1 MLQDFL
7 PFVVIGIATGAVY
20 GLAGVGLV
28 LAYKTSGIFNLAY
41 GAIAALTVFVFYW
54 LHDEHGW
61 PWGLAAAVCVL
72 VLGPV
77 EGLLMELLGRALERV
92 GATLKVVATV
102 GLLLLVLGVGELWY
116 GNNEV
121 NFPPFLP
128 TSTIPILGVNIGW
141 DQITVTIISLIAT
154 AVLYW
159 FFRSVRMGYAMRGV
173 VDNPDL
179 LSMTGENPIRVRR
192 WSWIISM
199 TFCSM
204 AGLLLAPGLSLNAV
218 IISTLVVYAF
228 GAAAIGGF
236 SSLPL
241 TFLGGLLVGIAGS
254 LSTKYSGSITWLSG
268 LPPAIPFIVLFVAL
282 CVTPKA
288 KLAERRVVTTLPVKK
303 PWYAPWRVRGAT
315 FAIGLVVLC
324 LIPSLVGDNLAI
336 WASFLA
342 DAILLLA
349 LGLLVRV
356 SGQISLCHLA
366 FAAVGA
372 ASFAHFTDSYHL
384 PWLLA
389 LLLAMLVAL
398 PVGAIVAIPAIRLS
412 GLFLALATLGF
423 GILLQYLFYSTNLM
437 FGLTTSGIPAPRPDV
452 SIFGLSLASDKGFY
466 YVLLVAAVLST
477 AAIMVIQRSRLG
489 RLLGALADSPL
500 ALETQGATTNVIKVL
515 VFCLSAAFA
524 SLAGALIA
532 VEFHYA
538 VGANYDPFLSL
549 VYVALV
555 VIAIGGEP
563 WYALIAAL
571 GVSIIPGY
579 LTSNNVT
586 TYLQIFF
593 GVMAALYAVFQNRT
607 ASVPLR
613 VRQLLDR
620 LCGRQPEEAV
630 TTEQVR
636 RAVADAAAAEEDSA
650 HRDGRLAAATAVAA
664 PEAAAVEGRG
674 AASGLEVRG
683 LSVRFGGVHAVQDV
697 TLMAPMGSITGLV
710 GPNGAGK
717 TTTFNACSGLVR
729 PSEGDIVLH
738 GRNVTS
744 LGPAGRSRFGLGR
757 SFQRVELFTSL
768 TVRENVALG
777 REASLAGANP
787 ARQLVSSTAQRTMVR
802 RAVDDAMEL
811 TGIGPLADLQAG
823 LLPTGQRRMVELAR
837 VLAGPFDLLLLDE
850 PSSGLDASETR
861 RFGEIL
867 RGAVAERGIGI
878 LLVEHDMALVR
889 QVCQHIYVL
898 DFGRLVFEG
907 SGAEMLASPI
917 VRSAYLGSE
926 GVEAGLAVS
935 GASPPGAIPSVGSSD
950 A

>member
-1 MLQDFL
+1 
-7 PFVVIGIATGAVY
+7 
-20 GLAGVGLV
+20 
-28 LAYKTSGIFNLAY
+28 
-41 GAIAALTVFVFYW
+41 
-54 LHDEHGW
+54 
-61 PWGLAAAVCVL
+61 
-72 VLGPV
+72 
-77 EGLLMELLGRALERV
+77 V

-102 GLLLLVLGVGELWY
+102 GLLLIVLGVGELWY

-128 TSTIPILGVNIGW
+128 TSTVPILGVNIGW
-141 DQITVTIISLIAT
+141 DQITVTIISLVAT

-192 WSWIISM
+192 WAWIISM
-199 TFCSM
+199 TFCSL

-236 SSLPL
+236 SSMPL

-254 LSTKYSGSITWLSG
+254 LTTKYSGSITWLAG

-288 KLAERRVVTTLPVKK
+288 KLAERRVVTTLPVMQS
-303 PWYAPWRVRGAT
+303 WYAPWRVRGVT

-324 LIPSLVGDNLAI
+324 LIPNLVGDHLAI
-336 WASFLA
+336 WASFLT
-342 DAILLLA
+342 DAILLLS

-372 ASFAHFTDSYHL
+372 ASFAHFTDSFHL

-389 LLLAMLVAL
+389 LLCAMLVAV
-398 PVGAIVAIPAIRLS
+398 PVGALVAIPAIRLS

-452 SIFGLSLASDKGFY
+452 SVFGLSLGSDKGFY
-466 YVLLVAAVLST
+466 YVLLAAAVLST
-477 AAIMVIQRSRLG
+477 AVIMVIQRSRMG

-515 VFCLSAAFA
+515 VFCIAAACA

-532 VEFHYA
+532 IEFHYA

-563 WYALIAAL
+563 WYALLAAL

-579 LTSNNVT
+579 FTSANVT

-593 GVMAALYAVFQNRT
+593 GVTAAAYAVFQSRT
-607 ASVPLR
+607 ATVPLR
-613 VRQLLDR
+613 LRRLLDR
-620 LCGRQPEEAV
+620 LGGRRPEETV
-630 TTEQVR
+630 TAEQLR
-636 RAVADAAAAEEDSA
+636 RAVADAAAAEA
-650 HRDGRLAAATAVAA
+650 AAARVDGGAARPAATAADEPTAA
-664 PEAAAVEGRG
+664 TTAATT
-674 AASGLEVRG
+674 GLQVRG
-683 LSVRFGGVHAVQDV
+683 LSVRFGGVSAVQDV
-697 TLMAPMGSITGLV
+697 SLTAPMGSITGLV

-717 TTTFNACSGLVR
+717 TTTFNACSGLVKANDG
-729 PSEGDIVLH
+729 EVVLH
-738 GRNVTS
+738 GRDVTS
-744 LGPAGRSRFGLGR
+744 VGPSGRSRLGLGR
-757 SFQRVELFTSL
+757 SFQRVELFSSL

-777 REASLAGANP
+777 REASMAGANP
-787 ARQLVSSTAQRTMVR
+787 ARQLVSTAAQRAVVR
-802 RAVDDAMEL
+802 RAVEDAMEL
-811 TGIGPLADLQAG
+811 TGIGPLAELQAG

-850 PSSGLDASETR
+850 PSSGLDAGETR

-867 RGAVAERGIGI
+867 TGAVAERSVGV

-889 QVCQHIYVL
+889 QVCRHIYVL
-898 DFGRLVFEG
+898 DFGRMVFEG
-907 SGAEMLASPI
+907 SASEMLASPI
-917 VRSAYLGSE
+917 VRNAYLGSE
-926 GVEAGLAVS
+926 GGPAEAAAVS
-935 GASPPGAIPSVGSSD
+935 GPGLRAATPPAGVSD

>member
-1 MLQDFL
+1 
-7 PFVVIGIATGAVY
+7 
-20 GLAGVGLV
+20 
-28 LAYKTSGIFNLAY
+28 
-41 GAIAALTVFVFYW
+41 
-54 LHDEHGW
+54 
-61 PWGLAAAVCVL
+61 
-72 VLGPV
+72 
-77 EGLLMELLGRALERV
+77 
-92 GATLKVVATV
+92 
-102 GLLLLVLGVGELWY
+102 
-116 GNNEV
+116 
-121 NFPPFLP
+121 
-128 TSTIPILGVNIGW
+128 
-141 DQITVTIISLIAT
+141 
-154 AVLYW
+154 
-159 FFRSVRMGYAMRGV
+159 
-173 VDNPDL
+173 
-179 LSMTGENPIRVRR
+179 MTGENPVRVRR
-192 WSWIISM
+192 WAWIISM

-254 LSTKYSGSITWLSG
+254 LATKYSGSITWLSG
-268 LPPAIPFIVLFVAL
+268 LPPAVPFLVLFLAL

-303 PWYAPWRVRGAT
+303 SWYAPWRVRGAT
-315 FAIGLVVLC
+315 FAVGLVILC
-324 LIPSLVGDNLAI
+324 LIPNLVGDDLAI

-342 DAILLLA
+342 DAILLLS

-372 ASFAHFTDSYHL
+372 AAFAHFTDSYHL

-398 PVGAIVAIPAIRLS
+398 PVGAIVSIPAIRLS

-466 YVLLVAAVLST
+466 YVLVVAAVIST
-477 AAIMVIQRSRLG
+477 TVIMVIQRSRLG

-532 VEFHYA
+532 IEFHYA
-538 VGANYDPFLSL
+538 VGANYDPFQSL

-579 LTSNNVT
+579 FTSNNVT

-593 GVMAALYAVFQNRT
+593 GVLAAVYVIFESRT

-613 VRQLLDR
+613 VRQFLDR
-620 LCGRQPEEAV
+620 LGGRQPEETAA
-630 TTEQVR
+630 TERVR
-636 RAVADAAAAEEDSA
+636 RALVDAATSEENVA
-650 HRDGRLAAATAVAA
+650 HQDNGLGVATASQARVVETLAATI
-664 PEAAAVEGRG
+664 
-674 AASGLEVRG
+674 GLEVRG
-683 LSVRFGGVHAVQDV
+683 LSVRFGGVSAVREV
-697 TLMAPMGSITGLV
+697 SLTAPMASITGLV

-729 PSEGDIVLH
+729 PSDGEIILH
-738 GRNVTS
+738 GRDVTS
-744 LGPAGRSRFGLGR
+744 LGPSGRSRFGLGR
-757 SFQRVELFTSL
+757 SFQRVELFSSL

-787 ARQLVSSTAQRTMVR
+787 ARQLVSSTAQRATVR
-802 RAVDDAMEL
+802 RAVEDAIEL

-837 VLAGPFDLLLLDE
+837 VLAGPFDLFLLDE
-850 PSSGLDASETR
+850 PSSGLDAIETR

-867 RGAVAERGIGI
+867 MGAVAERGVGI
-878 LLVEHDMALVR
+878 LLVEHDMAMVR
-889 QVCQHIYVL
+889 QICQNIYVL
-898 DFGRLVFEG
+898 DFGQMIFEG
-907 SGAEMLASPI
+907 TAAEMLASPI
-917 VRSAYLGSE
+917 VRNAYLGSGDGMTE
-926 GVEAGLAVS
+926 DAVAGAPAR
-935 GASPPGAIPSVGSSD
+935 GALPPVRTNGA
-950 A
+950 

>member
-1 MLQDFL
+1 MQDFL
-7 PFVVIGIATGAVY
+7 PFIVIGIATGAVY

-72 VLGPV
+72 VIGPA

-102 GLLLLVLGVGELWY
+102 GLLLIVLGVGELWY

-141 DQITVTIISLIAT
+141 DQITVAIISIIAT

-159 FFRSVRMGYAMRGV
+159 FFRFVRMGYAMRGV

-192 WSWIISM
+192 WAWIISM

-254 LSTKYSGSITWLSG
+254 LATKYSGSITWLSG

-303 PWYAPWRVRGAT
+303 SWYAPWRVRGMT

-324 LIPSLVGDNLAI
+324 LIPNLVGDNLAI

-342 DAILLLA
+342 DAILLLS

-372 ASFAHFTDSYHL
+372 ASFAHFTDSFHL

-477 AAIMVIQRSRLG
+477 AVIMVIQRSRLG

-515 VFCLSAAFA
+515 VFCLSAGFA

-563 WYALIAAL
+563 WYALLAAL

-579 LTSNNVT
+579 FTSSNVT

-593 GVMAALYAVFQNRT
+593 GVMAAVYAVFQSRT

-613 VRQLLDR
+613 VRQFLDR
-620 LCGRQPEEAV
+620 LGGRRPEEAV
-630 TTEQVR
+630 TAEQVR
-636 RAVADAAAAEEDSA
+636 RAVADAAATEEETA
-650 HRDGRLAAATAVAA
+650 HRDSGLVAGAATGDAVGAPLAATI
-664 PEAAAVEGRG
+664 
-674 AASGLEVRG
+674 GLEVRD
-683 LSVRFGGVHAVQDV
+683 LSVRFGGVSAVQGV
-697 TLMAPMGSITGLV
+697 SLTAPMGSITGLV

-717 TTTFNACSGLVR
+717 TTTFNVCSGLVR
-729 PSEGDIVLH
+729 PSDGAVMLH
-738 GRNVTS
+738 GRDVTS
-744 LGPAGRSRFGLGR
+744 LGPSGRSRLGLGR
-757 SFQRVELFTSL
+757 SFQRVELFSSL

-787 ARQLVSSTAQRTMVR
+787 ARQLVSSSGQRATVR
-802 RAVDDAMEL
+802 RAVEDAIEL

-850 PSSGLDASETR
+850 PSSGLDANETR

-867 RGAVAERGIGI
+867 TGAIAEWGVGI

-889 QVCQHIYVL
+889 QVCQKIYVL
-898 DFGRLVFEG
+898 DFGEMIFEG
-907 SGAEMLASPI
+907 SAADMLASPI

-926 GVEAGLAVS
+926 SGMAAATAGVPL
-935 GASPPGAIPSVGSSD
+935 PGAAPPAGADD

>member
-1 MLQDFL
+1 MSDFL
-7 PFVVIGIATGAVY
+7 PFIVIGIATGAVY

-72 VLGPV
+72 VIGPA

-102 GLLLLVLGVGELWY
+102 GLLLIVLGVGELWY

-128 TSTIPILGVNIGW
+128 TSTVPILGVNIGW
-141 DQITVTIISLIAT
+141 DQITVTIISLLAT

-179 LSMTGENPIRVRR
+179 VSMTGENPIRVRR
-192 WSWIISM
+192 WAWIISM
-199 TFCSM
+199 TFCSL

-236 SSLPL
+236 SSMPL

-254 LSTKYSGSITWLSG
+254 LTTKYSGSITWLAG

-288 KLAERRVVTTLPVKK
+288 KLAERRVVTTLPVMKS
-303 PWYAPWRVRGAT
+303 WYAPWRVRGVT
-315 FAIGLVVLC
+315 FAIGFVVLC
-324 LIPSLVGDNLAI
+324 LIPTLVGDHLAI
-336 WASFLA
+336 WASFLT
-342 DAILLLA
+342 DAILLLS

-372 ASFAHFTDSYHL
+372 ASFAHFTDSFHL

-389 LLLAMLVAL
+389 LLCAMLVAL

-437 FGLTTSGIPAPRPDV
+437 FGLTTSGIPAPRPGV
-452 SIFGLSLASDKGFY
+452 SVFGLSLGSDKGFY
-466 YVLLVAAVLST
+466 YVLLAAAVLST
-477 AAIMVIQRSRLG
+477 AVIMVIQRSRMG

-515 VFCLSAAFA
+515 VFCISAAFA

-563 WYALIAAL
+563 WYALLAAL

-579 LTSNNVT
+579 FTSNNVT

-593 GVMAALYAVFQNRT
+593 GITAAAYAVFQSRT
-607 ASVPLR
+607 ATVPLHL
-613 VRQLLDR
+613 RQLLDR
-620 LCGRQPEEAV
+620 VGGRRPEETASA
-630 TTEQVR
+630 EQVR
-636 RAVADAAAAEEDSA
+636 RAVVDAAAAEETAARVDSA
-650 HRDGRLAAATAVAA
+650 AAR
-664 PEAAAVEGRG
+664 P
-674 AASGLEVRG
+674 AASAGDEPAAETTGLQVRR
-683 LSVRFGGVHAVQDV
+683 LSVRFGGVSAVQDV
-697 TLMAPMGSITGLV
+697 SLTAPMGSITGLV

-717 TTTFNACSGLVR
+717 TTTFNACSGLVK
-729 PSEGDIVLH
+729 PDDGEVVLH
-738 GRNVTS
+738 GRDVTS
-744 LGPAGRSRFGLGR
+744 VGPSGRSRLGLGR
-757 SFQRVELFTSL
+757 SFQRVELFSSL

-787 ARQLVSSTAQRTMVR
+787 ARQLVSTAPQRATVR
-802 RAVDDAMEL
+802 RAVEDAMEL
-811 TGIGPLADLQAG
+811 TGIGPLAELQAG

-850 PSSGLDASETR
+850 PSSGLDAGETR

-867 RGAVAERGIGI
+867 TGAVAERSVGI

-889 QVCQHIYVL
+889 QVCRHIYVL

-907 SGAEMLASPI
+907 TASEMLASPI
-917 VRSAYLGSE
+917 VRNAYLGSE
-926 GVEAGLAVS
+926 VGPVASAAVRGPAPRAATPPAGAS
-935 GASPPGAIPSVGSSD
+935 GA
-950 A
+950 

>member
-72 VLGPV
+72 VIGPA

-102 GLLLLVLGVGELWY
+102 GLLLIVLGVGELWY

-303 PWYAPWRVRGAT
+303 SWYAPWRVRGAT

-342 DAILLLA
+342 DAILLLS

-452 SIFGLSLASDKGFY
+452 SIFGL
-466 YVLLVAAVLST
+466 
-477 AAIMVIQRSRLG
+477 
-489 RLLGALADSPL
+489 
-500 ALETQGATTNVIKVL
+500 
-515 VFCLSAAFA
+515 
-524 SLAGALIA
+524 
-532 VEFHYA
+532 
-538 VGANYDPFLSL
+538 
-549 VYVALV
+549 
-555 VIAIGGEP
+555 
-563 WYALIAAL
+563 
-571 GVSIIPGY
+571 
-579 LTSNNVT
+579 
-586 TYLQIFF
+586 
-593 GVMAALYAVFQNRT
+593 
-607 ASVPLR
+607 
-613 VRQLLDR
+613 
-620 LCGRQPEEAV
+620 
-630 TTEQVR
+630 
-636 RAVADAAAAEEDSA
+636 
-650 HRDGRLAAATAVAA
+650 
-664 PEAAAVEGRG
+664 
-674 AASGLEVRG
+674 
-683 LSVRFGGVHAVQDV
+683 
-697 TLMAPMGSITGLV
+697 
-710 GPNGAGK
+710 
-717 TTTFNACSGLVR
+717 
-729 PSEGDIVLH
+729 
-738 GRNVTS
+738 
-744 LGPAGRSRFGLGR
+744 
-757 SFQRVELFTSL
+757 
-768 TVRENVALG
+768 
-777 REASLAGANP
+777 
-787 ARQLVSSTAQRTMVR
+787 
-802 RAVDDAMEL
+802 
-811 TGIGPLADLQAG
+811 
-823 LLPTGQRRMVELAR
+823 
-837 VLAGPFDLLLLDE
+837 
-850 PSSGLDASETR
+850 
-861 RFGEIL
+861 
-867 RGAVAERGIGI
+867 
-878 LLVEHDMALVR
+878 
-889 QVCQHIYVL
+889 
-898 DFGRLVFEG
+898 
-907 SGAEMLASPI
+907 
-917 VRSAYLGSE
+917 
-926 GVEAGLAVS
+926 
-935 GASPPGAIPSVGSSD
+935 
-950 A
+950 

>member
-1 MLQDFL
+1 MQDFL
-7 PFVVIGIATGAVY
+7 PFIVIGLATGAVY

-61 PWGLAAAVCVL
+61 PWGVAAAVCVL
-72 VLGPV
+72 VLGPA

-102 GLLLLVLGVGELWY
+102 GLLLIVLGIGELWY

-128 TSTIPILGVNIGW
+128 TSTVPILGVNVGW
-141 DQITVTIISLIAT
+141 DQITVTIIAVIAT
-154 AVLYW
+154 AVLYY
-159 FFRSVRMGYAMRGV
+159 FFRFVRMGFAMRGV

-192 WSWIISM
+192 WAWVISM

-204 AGLLLAPGLSLNAV
+204 AGLLLAPGLSLNAE

-228 GAAAIGGF
+228 GAAAIGYF

-241 TFLGGLLVGIAGS
+241 TFLGGLLIGIAGS
-254 LSTKYSGSITWLSG
+254 LATKYAVSVSWLSG
-268 LPPAIPFIVLFVAL
+268 LPPAIPFIVLFLAL
-282 CVTPKA
+282 VVTPKA
-288 KLAERRVVTTLPVKK
+288 RLAEPRVVTTLPVRKA
-303 PWYAPWRVRGAT
+303 WYAPWRVRLAV
-315 FAIGLVVLC
+315 FAAVIVLLC
-324 LIPSLVGDNLAI
+324 LVPNLVGYHLAI

-342 DAILLLA
+342 DAILLLS
-349 LGLLVRV
+349 LGLLVRI

-372 ASFAHFTDSYHL
+372 AAFGHFADSYHI
-384 PWLLA
+384 PWLFA
-389 LLLAMLVAL
+389 LLLAMLVAV
-398 PVGAIVAIPAIRLS
+398 PVGAIVSIPAIRLS

-423 GILLQYLFYSTNLM
+423 GILLQYLFYPTDLM
-437 FGLTTSGIPAPRPDV
+437 FGLTTAGIPAPRPQV
-452 SIFGLSLASDKGFY
+452 SVFGLSLASDKGFY
-466 YVLLVAAVLST
+466 YVLLAAAVLST
-477 AAIMVIQRSRLG
+477 LVIIAIQRSRMG
-489 RLLGALADSPL
+489 RLLGALADSPV

-515 VFCLSAAFA
+515 IFCISAAFA
-524 SLAGALIA
+524 SLAGALLA
-532 VEFHYA
+532 MEVHYA
-538 VGANYDPFLSL
+538 VGSNYDPFESL

-579 LTSNNVT
+579 FTANNVT
-586 TYLQIFF
+586 IYLQIFF
-593 GVMAALYAVFQNRT
+593 GVAAATYAVFANRT
-607 ASVPLR
+607 ATVPLK

-620 LCGRQPEEAV
+620 LGGRRPEHAV
-630 TTEQVR
+630 TQEQLR
-636 RAVADAAAAEEDSA
+636 RALVQAAASEEDAA
-650 HRDGRLAAATAVAA
+650 RLDKRVTAGATT
-664 PEAAAVEGRG
+664 VEQS
-674 AASGLEVRG
+674 ASGLEVRG
-683 LSVRFGGVHAVQDV
+683 LSVRYGGVTATQDV
-697 TLMAPMGSITGLV
+697 SLTAPMACITGLV

-717 TTTFNACSGLVR
+717 TTTFNACSGLVK
-729 PSEGDIVLH
+729 PTEGRVTLH
-738 GRNVTS
+738 GRDVTS
-744 LGPAGRSRFGLGR
+744 LGPAGRSRLGLGR
-757 SFQRVELFTSL
+757 SFQRVELFSSL

-777 REASLAGANP
+777 RESSIAGANP
-787 ARQLVSSTAQRTMVR
+787 VRQLMSTAAQRAIVS
-802 RAVDDAMEL
+802 RAVEEAIEL
-811 TGIGPLADLQAG
+811 TGIGPLTSLQAG
-823 LLPTGQRRMVELAR
+823 LLPVGQRRMVELAR
-837 VLAGPFDLLLLDE
+837 VLAGPFDMLLLDE
-850 PSSGLDASETR
+850 PSSGLDGAETR

-867 RGAVAERGIGI
+867 SGVVADRGLGI

-889 QVCQHIYVL
+889 QVCRSIYVL
-898 DFGRLVFEG
+898 DFGQLIFEG
-907 SGAEMLASPI
+907 TPAEMLASPV

-926 GVEAGLAVS
+926 GDTVP
-935 GASPPGAIPSVGSSD
+935 GASPAPSTGASG

>member
-1 MLQDFL
+1 MQEFL
-7 PFVVIGIATGAVY
+7 PFIVIGIATGAVY

-61 PWGLAAAVCVL
+61 PWGLAAIVCVF
-72 VLGPV
+72 VIGPA

-102 GLLLLVLGVGELWY
+102 GLLLIILGVGELWY

-128 TSTIPILGVNIGW
+128 TSTVPILGVNVGW

-192 WSWIISM
+192 WAWIISM

-204 AGLLLAPGLSLNAV
+204 AGLLLAPGLSLNAL

-254 LSTKYSGSITWLSG
+254 LATKYSSSITWLSG
-268 LPPAIPFIVLFVAL
+268 LPPAVPFIVLFLSL

-303 PWYAPWRVRGAT
+303 SWYAPWRVRGAT

-324 LIPSLVGDNLAI
+324 LIPNLVGDDLAI

-342 DAILLLA
+342 DAILLLS

-372 ASFAHFTDSYHL
+372 AAFAHFTDSYHL

-389 LLLAMLVAL
+389 LLFAMLVAL
-398 PVGAIVAIPAIRLS
+398 PVGAIVSIPAIRLS

-452 SIFGLSLASDKGFY
+452 NIFGLSLASDKGFY
-466 YVLLVAAVLST
+466 YVLLVAAVIST
-477 AAIMVIQRSRLG
+477 AVIMVIQRSRLG

-538 VGANYDPFLSL
+538 VGANYDPFQSL

-579 LTSNNVT
+579 FTSNNVT

-593 GVMAALYAVFQNRT
+593 GVMAAVYVIFESRAAT
-607 ASVPLR
+607 VPLR

-620 LCGRQPEEAV
+620 LGGRQPEETAA
-630 TTEQVR
+630 TERVR
-636 RAVADAAAAEEDSA
+636 RALVDAATSEENAAHHDS
-650 HRDGRLAAATAVAA
+650 GLASVTASEARVVESRAATI
-664 PEAAAVEGRG
+664 
-674 AASGLEVRG
+674 GLEVRG
-683 LSVRFGGVHAVQDV
+683 LSVRFGGVSAVREV
-697 TLMAPMGSITGLV
+697 SLEAPMASITGLV

-729 PSEGDIVLH
+729 PSDGEILLH
-738 GRNVTS
+738 GRDVTS
-744 LGPAGRSRFGLGR
+744 LGPSGRSRFGLGR
-757 SFQRVELFTSL
+757 SFQRVELFSSL

-787 ARQLVSSTAQRTMVR
+787 ARQLVSSIAQRATVR
-802 RAVDDAMEL
+802 RAVEEAIEL

-850 PSSGLDASETR
+850 PSSGLDAMETR

-867 RGAVAERGIGI
+867 TGAVAERGVGI

-889 QVCQHIYVL
+889 QVCQYIYVL
-898 DFGRLVFEG
+898 DFGQMIFEG
-907 SGAEMLASPI
+907 TAAEMLASPI
-917 VRSAYLGSE
+917 VRNAYLGSGGSMTE
-926 GVEAGLAVS
+926 EAIAGAPVRGAVPPV
-935 GASPPGAIPSVGSSD
+935 GANGA
-950 A
+950 

>member
-1 MLQDFL
+1 MQDFL
-7 PFVVIGIATGAVY
+7 PFIVIGLATGAVY

-72 VLGPV
+72 VIGPA

-102 GLLLLVLGVGELWY
+102 GLLLIVLGVGELWY

-128 TSTIPILGVNIGW
+128 TSTVPILGVNVGW
-141 DQITVTIISLIAT
+141 DQITVTIISVIAT

-192 WSWIISM
+192 WAWIISM

-254 LSTKYSGSITWLSG
+254 LATKYSGSITWLSG
-268 LPPAIPFIVLFVAL
+268 LPPAIPFIVLFLAL

-303 PWYAPWRVRGAT
+303 PWYAPWRVRGTT

-324 LIPSLVGDNLAI
+324 LIPNLVGDHLAI

-342 DAILLLA
+342 DAILLLS

-389 LLLAMLVAL
+389 LLMAMLVAV

-477 AAIMVIQRSRLG
+477 AVIMVIQRSRLG

-579 LTSNNVT
+579 FTSNNVT

-593 GVMAALYAVFQNRT
+593 GVMAAAYAVFERRSAT
-607 ASVPLR
+607 VPLR
-613 VRQLLDR
+613 VRQFLDR
-620 LCGRQPEEAV
+620 LGGRQPEEVV
-630 TTEQVR
+630 TAEQVR
-636 RAVADAAAAEEDSA
+636 RAVADVTASEEDAA
-650 HRDGRLAAATAVAA
+650 HRDGAVVAV
-664 PEAAAVEGRG
+664 EAAAVVLPGET
-674 AASGLEVRG
+674 SGLEVRK
-683 LSVRFGGVHAVQDV
+683 LSVRFGGVSAVQNV
-697 TLMAPMGSITGLV
+697 TLTAPMGSITGLV

-729 PSEGDIVLH
+729 PSDGHIVLH

-744 LGPAGRSRFGLGR
+744 VGPAGRSRFGLGR
-757 SFQRVELFTSL
+757 SFQRVELFSSL

-787 ARQLVSSTAQRTMVR
+787 ARQLVSSAGQRATVR
-802 RAVDDAMEL
+802 KAVDDAMEL

-850 PSSGLDASETR
+850 PSSGLDAGETR

-867 RGAVAERGIGI
+867 TGAVADRGVGI

-889 QVCQHIYVL
+889 QVCQNIYVL
-898 DFGRLVFEG
+898 DFGQMVFEG
-907 SGAEMLASPI
+907 TAAEMLASPI

-926 GVEAGLAVS
+926 SGLAEADLA
-935 GASPPGAIPSVGSSD
+935 GASD

>member
-1 MLQDFL
+1 MSDFL
-7 PFVVIGIATGAVY
+7 PFIVIGIATGAVY

-72 VLGPV
+72 VIGPA

-102 GLLLLVLGVGELWY
+102 GLLLIVLGVGELWY

-128 TSTIPILGVNIGW
+128 TSTVPILGVNVGW
-141 DQITVTIISLIAT
+141 DQITVTIISLLAT

-192 WSWIISM
+192 WAWIISM
-199 TFCSM
+199 TFCSL

-236 SSLPL
+236 SSMPL

-254 LSTKYSGSITWLSG
+254 LTTKYSGSITWLAG

-288 KLAERRVVTTLPVKK
+288 KLAERRVVTTLPVMKS
-303 PWYAPWRVRGAT
+303 WYAPWRVRGVT
-315 FAIGLVVLC
+315 FAIGFVVLC
-324 LIPSLVGDNLAI
+324 LIPNLVGDHLAI
-336 WASFLA
+336 WASFLT
-342 DAILLLA
+342 DAILLLS

-372 ASFAHFTDSYHL
+372 ASFAHFTDSFHL

-389 LLLAMLVAL
+389 LLCAMLVAL

-437 FGLTTSGIPAPRPDV
+437 FGLTTSGIPAPRPGV
-452 SIFGLSLASDKGFY
+452 SVFGLSLGSDKGFY
-466 YVLLVAAVLST
+466 YVLLAAAVLST
-477 AAIMVIQRSRLG
+477 AVIMVIQRSRMG

-515 VFCLSAAFA
+515 VFCISAAFA

-563 WYALIAAL
+563 WYALLAAL

-579 LTSNNVT
+579 FTSNNVT

-593 GVMAALYAVFQNRT
+593 GITAAAYAVFQSRT
-607 ASVPLR
+607 ATVPLHL
-613 VRQLLDR
+613 RQLLDR
-620 LCGRQPEEAV
+620 VGGRRPEETASA
-630 TTEQVR
+630 EQVR
-636 RAVADAAAAEEDSA
+636 RAVVDAAAAEETAARVDSA
-650 HRDGRLAAATAVAA
+650 AARPAA
-664 PEAAAVEGRG
+664 SAGDEPAAVTT
-674 AASGLEVRG
+674 GLQVRG
-683 LSVRFGGVHAVQDV
+683 LSVRFGGVSAVQDV
-697 TLMAPMGSITGLV
+697 SLTAPMGSITGLV

-717 TTTFNACSGLVR
+717 TTTFNACSGLVK
-729 PSEGDIVLH
+729 PNDGEVVLH
-738 GRNVTS
+738 GRDVTS
-744 LGPAGRSRFGLGR
+744 VGPSGRSRLGLGR
-757 SFQRVELFTSL
+757 SFQRVELFSSL

-787 ARQLVSSTAQRTMVR
+787 ARQLVSTAPQRATVR
-802 RAVDDAMEL
+802 RAVEDAMEL
-811 TGIGPLADLQAG
+811 TGIGPLAELQAG

-850 PSSGLDASETR
+850 PSSGLDAGETR

-867 RGAVAERGIGI
+867 TGAVAERSVGI

-889 QVCQHIYVL
+889 QVCRHIYVL

-907 SGAEMLASPI
+907 TASEMLASPI
-917 VRSAYLGSE
+917 VRNAYLGSE
-926 GVEAGLAVS
+926 GGPVEAAAVRGPGPRAATPPA
-935 GASPPGAIPSVGSSD
+935 GASD

>member
-1 MLQDFL
+1 MQDFL
-7 PFVVIGIATGAVY
+7 PFIVIGIATGAVY

-72 VLGPV
+72 VIGPA

-102 GLLLLVLGVGELWY
+102 GLLLIVLGVGELWY

-128 TSTIPILGVNIGW
+128 TSTVPILGVNIGW
-141 DQITVTIISLIAT
+141 DQITVAIISIIAT

-192 WSWIISM
+192 WAWIISM

-254 LSTKYSGSITWLSG
+254 LATKYSGSITWLSG
-268 LPPAIPFIVLFVAL
+268 LPPAIPFIVLFLAL

-303 PWYAPWRVRGAT
+303 PWYAPWRVRGMT
-315 FAIGLVVLC
+315 FAIGFVVLC
-324 LIPSLVGDNLAI
+324 LIPNLVGDHLAI

-342 DAILLLA
+342 DAILLLS

-372 ASFAHFTDSYHL
+372 ASFAHFTDSFHL

-477 AAIMVIQRSRLG
+477 AVIMVIQRSRLG

-515 VFCLSAAFA
+515 VFCLSAGFA

-563 WYALIAAL
+563 WYALVAAL

-579 LTSNNVT
+579 FTSSNVT

-593 GVMAALYAVFQNRT
+593 GVMAAVYAVFESRT

-613 VRQLLDR
+613 VRQFLDR
-620 LCGRQPEEAV
+620 LGGRRPEEAV
-630 TTEQVR
+630 TAEQVR
-636 RAVADAAAAEEDSA
+636 RAVADAAATEEETANRDSGQVA
-650 HRDGRLAAATAVAA
+650 GAATGDLVGAPLAATI
-664 PEAAAVEGRG
+664 
-674 AASGLEVRG
+674 GLEVRD
-683 LSVRFGGVHAVQDV
+683 LSVRFGGVSAVRGV
-697 TLMAPMGSITGLV
+697 SLTAPMGSITGLV

-729 PSEGDIVLH
+729 PSDGAVMLH
-738 GRNVTS
+738 GRDVTS
-744 LGPAGRSRFGLGR
+744 LGPSGRSRLGLGR
-757 SFQRVELFTSL
+757 SFQRVELFSSL

-787 ARQLVSSTAQRTMVR
+787 ARQLVSSSGQRATVR
-802 RAVDDAMEL
+802 RAVEDAIEL

-850 PSSGLDASETR
+850 PSSGLDANETR

-867 RGAVAERGIGI
+867 TGAIAEWGVGI
-878 LLVEHDMALVR
+878 LLVEHDMSLVR
-889 QVCQHIYVL
+889 QVCQRIYVL
-898 DFGRLVFEG
+898 DFGEMIFEG
-907 SGAEMLASPI
+907 SAADMLASPI

-926 GVEAGLAVS
+926 SGMAAATAGVPL
-935 GASPPGAIPSVGSSD
+935 PGAAPPAGADD

>member
-20 GLAGVGLV
+20 WLAGVVLV

-61 PWGLAAAVCVL
+61 PWGLAAVVCVL
-72 VLGPV
+72 VIGPA

-303 PWYAPWRVRGAT
+303 SWYAPWRVRGAT

-342 DAILLLA
+342 DAILLLS

-613 VRQLLDR
+613 VRQFLDR
-620 LCGRQPEEAV
+620 LGGRQPEEAV

-664 PEAAAVEGRG
+664 PEAAGVEGRG
-674 AASGLEVRG
+674 AAIGLEVRG

-867 RGAVAERGIGI
+867 RGAVAERGVGI

-935 GASPPGAIPSVGSSD
+935 GASPPGAVPSMGSSD

>member
-1 MLQDFL
+1 VQDFL
-7 PFVVIGIATGAVY
+7 PFIVIGVATGAVY

-28 LAYKTSGIFNLAY
+28 LAYKTSGIFNFAY
-41 GAIAALTVFVFYW
+41 GAVAALTVFVFYW

-72 VLGPV
+72 VLGPA
-77 EGLLMELLGRALERV
+77 EGLLMELLGRALEQV

-102 GLLLLVLGVGELWY
+102 GLLLIVLGVGELWY

-121 NFPPFLP
+121 NFPQFLP
-128 TSTIPILGVNIGW
+128 SSTVPILGVNVGW
-141 DQITVTIISLIAT
+141 DQITVTIISVIAT
-154 AVLYW
+154 AVLYY
-159 FFRSVRMGYAMRGV
+159 FFRYVRMGFAMRGV

-228 GAAAIGGF
+228 GAAAIGYF
-236 SSLPL
+236 SNLPL
-241 TFLGGLLVGIAGS
+241 TFVGGLFVGIAGS
-254 LSTKYSGSITWLSG
+254 LATKYAVSISWLSG

-282 CVTPKA
+282 VVTPKA
-288 KLAERRVVTTLPVKK
+288 RLVERRVVTTLPVRKA
-303 PWYAPWRVRGAT
+303 WYAPWTVRLAT
-315 FAIGLVVLC
+315 FAVALVALC
-324 LIPSLVGDNLAI
+324 LVPNLVADNLAI

-342 DAILLLA
+342 DAILLLS

-372 ASFAHFTDSYHL
+372 AAFAHFTDSYHM
-384 PWLLA
+384 PWLLG
-389 LLLAMLVAL
+389 LVLAMLVAL
-398 PVGAIVAIPAIRLS
+398 PVGAIVSIPAIRLS

-437 FGLTTSGIPAPRPDV
+437 FGLTTAGIPAPRPDV
-452 SIFGLSLASDKGFY
+452 SVFGLSLASDRGFY
-466 YVLLVAAVLST
+466 YVLLLAAVLST
-477 AAIMVIQRSRLG
+477 ILIMAIQHGRMG
-489 RLLGALADSPL
+489 RLLGALADSPV

-515 VFCLSAAFA
+515 IFCISASFA

-532 VEFHYA
+532 IEFHYA
-538 VGANYDPFLSL
+538 VGSNYDPFESL

-555 VIAIGGEP
+555 VIAIGAEP

-579 LTSNNVT
+579 VTANNVT
-586 TYLQIFF
+586 TYLQILF
-593 GVMAALYAVFQNRT
+593 GVLAAAFAVFASRT
-607 ASVPLR
+607 ATVPLK
-613 VRQLLDR
+613 VRQILDR
-620 LCGRQPEEAV
+620 IGGRQPEDTV
-630 TTEQVR
+630 TEEQVLH
-636 RAVADAAAAEEDSA
+636 AVAQAAASEEDA
-650 HRDGRLAAATAVAA
+650 VRRDTQLTTGTTAR
-664 PEAAAVEGRG
+664 EGAG
-674 AASGLEVRG
+674 VGLDVRQ
-683 LSVRFGGVHAVQDV
+683 LSVRFGGIAAVEDV
-697 TLMAPMGSITGLV
+697 SLSAPMACITGLV

-729 PSEGDIVLH
+729 PTDGHVVLH
-738 GRNVTS
+738 GRDVTS
-744 LGPAGRSRFGLGR
+744 LGSAGRSRLGLGR
-757 SFQRVELFTSL
+757 SFQRVELFSSL

-777 REASLAGANP
+777 REASMAGANP
-787 ARQLVSSTAQRTMVR
+787 VRQLVGSAAQRAAVH
-802 RAVDDAMEL
+802 RAVEDAIEL
-811 TGIGPLADLQAG
+811 TGIGPLAHLQAG
-823 LLPTGQRRMVELAR
+823 LLPVGQRRMVELAR
-837 VLAGPFDLLLLDE
+837 VLAGPFDMLLLDE
-850 PSSGLDASETR
+850 PSSGLDSAETR

-867 RGAVAERGIGI
+867 TTAVAERGLGI

-889 QVCQHIYVL
+889 QVCANIYVL
-898 DFGRLVFEG
+898 DFGQLIFEG
-907 SGAEMLASPI
+907 TPAEMLASPV

-926 GVEAGLAVS
+926 GVG
-935 GASPPGAIPSVGSSD
+935 GPPGGPDRTVG
-950 A
+950 ARGA

>member
-1 MLQDFL
+1 MQDFL
-7 PFVVIGIATGAVY
+7 PFIVIGLATGAVY

-72 VLGPV
+72 VIGPA

-102 GLLLLVLGVGELWY
+102 GLLLIVLGVGELWY

-192 WSWIISM
+192 WAWIISM

-254 LSTKYSGSITWLSG
+254 LATKYSGSITWLSG
-268 LPPAIPFIVLFVAL
+268 LPPAIPFIVLFLAL

-303 PWYAPWRVRGAT
+303 PWYAPWRVRGMT

-324 LIPSLVGDNLAI
+324 LIPNLVGDNLAI

-342 DAILLLA
+342 DAILLLS

-372 ASFAHFTDSYHL
+372 ASFAHFTDSFHL

-477 AAIMVIQRSRLG
+477 AVIMVIQRSRMG

-571 GVSIIPGY
+571 GVSVIPGY
-579 LTSNNVT
+579 FTSSNVT

-593 GVMAALYAVFQNRT
+593 GVMAAVYAVFQSRT
-607 ASVPLR
+607 ATVPLR
-613 VRQLLDR
+613 VRQFLDR
-620 LCGRQPEEAV
+620 LGGRRPEEAV

-636 RAVADAAAAEEDSA
+636 RAVADAAATEEDSA
-650 HRDGRLAAATAVAA
+650 RQDGRIAAATATAGD
-664 PEAAAVEGRG
+664 EAAAVERG
-674 AASGLEVRG
+674 ETIGLEVRR
-683 LSVRFGGVHAVQDV
+683 LSVRFGGVHAVQNV
-697 TLMAPMGSITGLV
+697 TLTAPMGSITGLV

-729 PSEGDIVLH
+729 PSDGAIMLH

-757 SFQRVELFTSL
+757 TFQRVELFSSL

-787 ARQLVSSTAQRTMVR
+787 ARQLVSSTAQRATVR
-802 RAVDDAMEL
+802 RAVDDAIEL

-850 PSSGLDASETR
+850 PSSGLDAGETW

-867 RGAVAERGIGI
+867 RGAVADRGVGI

-889 QVCQHIYVL
+889 QVCQNIYVL
-898 DFGRLVFEG
+898 DFGQLVFEG
-907 SGAEMLASPI
+907 TGADMLASPI
-917 VRSAYLGSE
+917 VRDAYLGSE
-926 GVEAGLAVS
+926 GAMAGLAVS
-935 GASPPGAIPSVGSSD
+935 GASPPGAVPPVGAGD

>member
-1 MLQDFL
+1 MQEFL

-61 PWGLAAAVCVL
+61 PWGLAAIVCVF
-72 VLGPV
+72 VIGPA

-102 GLLLLVLGVGELWY
+102 GLLLIILGVGELWY

-128 TSTIPILGVNIGW
+128 TSTIPILGVNVGW

-192 WSWIISM
+192 WAWIISM

-254 LSTKYSGSITWLSG
+254 LATKYSGSITWLSG
-268 LPPAIPFIVLFVAL
+268 LPPAIPFIVLFLAL

-303 PWYAPWRVRGAT
+303 SWYAPWRVRGAT
-315 FAIGLVVLC
+315 FAVGFVILC
-324 LIPSLVGDNLAI
+324 LIPNLVGDDLAI

-342 DAILLLA
+342 DAILLLS

-372 ASFAHFTDSYHL
+372 AAFAHFTDSYHL

-389 LLLAMLVAL
+389 LLFAMLVAL
-398 PVGAIVAIPAIRLS
+398 PVGAIVSIPAIRLS

-437 FGLTTSGIPAPRPDV
+437 FGLTTSGIPAPRPDI
-452 SIFGLSLASDKGFY
+452 SIFGLSLASDRGFY
-466 YVLLVAAVLST
+466 YVLLVAAVIST
-477 AAIMVIQRSRLG
+477 AVIMVIQRSRLG

-515 VFCLSAAFA
+515 VFCISAAFA

-532 VEFHYA
+532 IEFHYA
-538 VGANYDPFLSL
+538 VGANYDPFQSL

-579 LTSNNVT
+579 FTSNNLT
-586 TYLQIFF
+586 TYLQILF
-593 GVMAALYAVFQNRT
+593 GVLAAIYVIFESKT

-613 VRQLLDR
+613 VRQFLDR
-620 LCGRQPEEAV
+620 LGGRQPEETAAR
-630 TTEQVR
+630 ERVR
-636 RAVADAAAAEEDSA
+636 RALVDAATSEENAARQDS
-650 HRDGRLAAATAVAA
+650 GLAAATASEARVVETPAA
-664 PEAAAVEGRG
+664 RI
-674 AASGLEVRG
+674 GLEVRG
-683 LSVRFGGVHAVQDV
+683 LSVRFGGVSAVREV
-697 TLMAPMGSITGLV
+697 SLTAPMASITGLV

-729 PSEGDIVLH
+729 PSDGEIILH
-738 GRNVTS
+738 GRDVTS
-744 LGPAGRSRFGLGR
+744 LGPSGRSRLGLGR
-757 SFQRVELFTSL
+757 SFQRVELFSSL

-787 ARQLVSSTAQRTMVR
+787 ARQLVSSTAQRTTVR
-802 RAVDDAMEL
+802 RAVDDAIEL

-837 VLAGPFDLLLLDE
+837 VLAGPFDLFLLDE
-850 PSSGLDASETR
+850 PSSGLDAMETR

-867 RGAVAERGIGI
+867 TGAVAERGVGI

-889 QVCQHIYVL
+889 QVCQNIYVL
-898 DFGRLVFEG
+898 DFGQMIFEG
-907 SGAEMLASPI
+907 TAAEMLASPI
-917 VRSAYLGSE
+917 VRNAYLGSGDGMTE
-926 GVEAGLAVS
+926 DAIAGAPARGAVPPVRTN
-935 GASPPGAIPSVGSSD
+935 GA
-950 A
+950 

>member
-1 MLQDFL
+1 MQDFL
-7 PFVVIGIATGAVY
+7 PFIVIGLATGAVY

-41 GAIAALTVFVFYW
+41 GAVAALTVFVFYW

-72 VLGPV
+72 VIGPV

-92 GATLKVVATV
+92 GTTLKVVATV
-102 GLLLLVLGVGELWY
+102 GLYLIVLGVGELWY

-128 TSTIPILGVNIGW
+128 TSTVPILGVNVGW
-141 DQITVTIISLIAT
+141 DQITVTIISIIAT
-154 AVLYW
+154 AVLYY
-159 FFRSVRMGYAMRGV
+159 FFRYVRMGFAMRGV

-192 WSWIISM
+192 WAWIISM

-228 GAAAIGGF
+228 GAAAIGYF

-241 TFLGGLLVGIAGS
+241 TFAGGLLIGIAGS
-254 LSTKYSGSITWLSG
+254 LSTKYAVSVTWLSG
-268 LPPAIPFIVLFVAL
+268 LPPAIPFIVLFVVL
-282 CVTPKA
+282 IVTPRA
-288 KLAERRVVTTLPVKK
+288 RLAERRVITTLPVRKA
-303 PWYAPWRVRGAT
+303 WYAPWRVRLSV
-315 FAIGLVVLC
+315 FAVGLVLLC
-324 LIPSLVGDNLAI
+324 LVPNLVGDHLAI

-342 DAILLLA
+342 DAILLLS
-349 LGLLVRV
+349 LGMLVRV
-356 SGQISLCHLA
+356 SGQISLCHLS

-372 ASFAHFTDSYHL
+372 AAFGHFADSYHL

-389 LLLAMLVAL
+389 LLFAMLIAL
-398 PVGAIVAIPAIRLS
+398 PVGAIVSIPAIRLS

-437 FGLTTSGIPAPRPDV
+437 FGLTTAGIPAPRPQM
-452 SIFGLSLASDKGFY
+452 SIFGLSLASDRGFY
-466 YVLLVAAVLST
+466 YVLLLAAVLST
-477 AAIMVIQRSRLG
+477 VVIIAIQRSRMG
-489 RLLGALADSPL
+489 RLLGALADSPV

-515 VFCLSAAFA
+515 IFCISAAFA

-532 VEFHYA
+532 IEFHYA
-538 VGANYDPFLSL
+538 VGSNYDPFQSL

-571 GVSIIPGY
+571 GVSVIPGY
-579 LTSNNVT
+579 YTSNNVT
-586 TYLQIFF
+586 IYLQILF
-593 GVMAALYAVFQNRT
+593 GVLAAAYAVFANRT
-607 ASVPLR
+607 AEVPLKL
-613 VRQLLDR
+613 RQLLDR
-620 LCGRQPEEAV
+620 LGGRQPEHTVTADQVRHAVAEAAV
-630 TTEQVR
+630 TEEGAARHDEQIPATTTSARDV
-636 RAVADAAAAEEDSA
+636 AAA
-650 HRDGRLAAATAVAA
+650 
-664 PEAAAVEGRG
+664 
-674 AASGLEVRG
+674 GLEVHQ
-683 LSVRFGGVHAVQDV
+683 LTVRFGGVTAVRDV
-697 TLMAPMGSITGLV
+697 SLTAPMASITGLV

-717 TTTFNACSGLVR
+717 STTFNVCSGLLK
-729 PSEGDIVLH
+729 PSDGRVILH
-738 GRNVTS
+738 GRDVSS

-757 SFQRVELFTSL
+757 SFQRVELFSSL
-768 TVRENVALG
+768 TVRENVSLG

-787 ARQLVSSTAQRTMVR
+787 VRQLVSSTAQRVAVR
-802 RAVDDAMEL
+802 QSVDDAIAL

-823 LLPTGQRRMVELAR
+823 LLPVGQRRMVELAR

-850 PSSGLDASETR
+850 PSSGLDAAETQ

-867 RGAVAERGIGI
+867 TGAVADRGVGI

-889 QVCQHIYVL
+889 QVCQTIYVL
-898 DFGRLVFEG
+898 DFGELIFEG
-907 SGAEMLASPI
+907 TPAEMLASPA
-917 VRSAYLGSE
+917 VRSAYLGSQ
-926 GVEAGLAVS
+926 GDPVPGTASATSQGAS
-935 GASPPGAIPSVGSSD
+935 GA
-950 A
+950 

>member
-1 MLQDFL
+1 MQEFL
-7 PFVVIGIATGAVY
+7 PFIVIGIATGAVY

-61 PWGLAAAVCVL
+61 PWGLAAIVCIFVI
-72 VLGPV
+72 GPA

-102 GLLLLVLGVGELWY
+102 GLLLMVLGVGELWY

-128 TSTIPILGVNIGW
+128 TSTVPILGVNVGW

-159 FFRSVRMGYAMRGV
+159 FFRFVRMGYAMRGV

-192 WSWIISM
+192 WAWIISM

-254 LSTKYSGSITWLSG
+254 LATKYSGSITWLSG
-268 LPPAIPFIVLFVAL
+268 LPPAIPFIVLFLAL

-303 PWYAPWRVRGAT
+303 SWYAPWRVRGAT
-315 FAIGLVVLC
+315 FAGGLVILC
-324 LIPSLVGDNLAI
+324 LIPNLVGDDLAI

-342 DAILLLA
+342 DAILLLS

-372 ASFAHFTDSYHL
+372 AAFAHFTDSYHL

-389 LLLAMLVAL
+389 LLFAMLVAL
-398 PVGAIVAIPAIRLS
+398 PVGAIVSIPAIRLS

-466 YVLLVAAVLST
+466 YVLLVAAVIST
-477 AAIMVIQRSRLG
+477 AVIMVIQRSRLG

-532 VEFHYA
+532 IEFHYA
-538 VGANYDPFLSL
+538 VGANYDPFQSL

-563 WYALIAAL
+563 WYALLAAL

-579 LTSNNVT
+579 FTSNNVT

-593 GVMAALYAVFQNRT
+593 GVLAAVYVIFESRT
-607 ASVPLR
+607 ATVPLR
-613 VRQLLDR
+613 VRQFLDR
-620 LCGRQPEEAV
+620 LGGRQPEETAV
-630 TTEQVR
+630 TERVQSALVDAATSEEIAANQ
-636 RAVADAAAAEEDSA
+636 DSGLAAAAASEARVVETP
-650 HRDGRLAAATAVAA
+650 AATI
-664 PEAAAVEGRG
+664 
-674 AASGLEVRG
+674 GLEVRG
-683 LSVRFGGVHAVQDV
+683 LSVRFGGVSAVREV
-697 TLMAPMGSITGLV
+697 SLTAPMGSITGLV

-717 TTTFNACSGLVR
+717 TTTFNACSGLVK
-729 PSEGDIVLH
+729 PSDGKILLH
-738 GRNVTS
+738 GRDVTS
-744 LGPAGRSRFGLGR
+744 LGPSGRSRFGLGR
-757 SFQRVELFTSL
+757 SFQRVELFSSL

-787 ARQLVSSTAQRTMVR
+787 ARQLVSSTAQRATVR
-802 RAVDDAMEL
+802 RAVEDAIEL
-811 TGIGPLADLQAG
+811 TGIGPLGDLQAG

-837 VLAGPFDLLLLDE
+837 VLAGPFDLFLLDE
-850 PSSGLDASETR
+850 PSSGLDAMETR
-861 RFGEIL
+861 RFGNIL
-867 RGAVAERGIGI
+867 TGAVAERGVGI

-889 QVCQHIYVL
+889 QVCENIYVL
-898 DFGRLVFEG
+898 DFGQMIFEG
-907 SGAEMLASPI
+907 TAAEMLASPI
-917 VRSAYLGSE
+917 VRNAYLGSGDGMTE
-926 GVEAGLAVS
+926 DAVP
-935 GASPPGAIPSVGSSD
+935 GASVRGAVPSVRTNG

>member
-1 MLQDFL
+1 MQDFL
-7 PFVVIGIATGAVY
+7 PFIVIGIATGAVY

-72 VLGPV
+72 VIGPA

-102 GLLLLVLGVGELWY
+102 GLLLIVLGVGELWY

-128 TSTIPILGVNIGW
+128 TSTVPILGVNVGW
-141 DQITVTIISLIAT
+141 DQITVAIISIIAT

-159 FFRSVRMGYAMRGV
+159 FFRFVRMGYAMRGV

-179 LSMTGENPIRVRR
+179 LSLTGENPIRVRR
-192 WSWIISM
+192 WAWIISM

-254 LSTKYSGSITWLSG
+254 LATKYSGSITWLSG

-303 PWYAPWRVRGAT
+303 SWYAPWRVRGTT
-315 FAIGLVVLC
+315 FAIGFVVLC
-324 LIPSLVGDNLAI
+324 LIPNLVGDNLAI

-342 DAILLLA
+342 DAVLLLS

-389 LLLAMLVAL
+389 LLLAMLVAV

-477 AAIMVIQRSRLG
+477 AVIMVIQRSRLG

-579 LTSNNVT
+579 FTSSNVT

-593 GVMAALYAVFQNRT
+593 GVMAAGYAVFERRT
-607 ASVPLR
+607 ATVPLR
-613 VRQLLDR
+613 VRQILDR
-620 LCGRQPEEAV
+620 LGGRQPEEAV
-630 TTEQVR
+630 TSEQVR
-636 RAVADAAAAEEDSA
+636 RAVADVVVSEQDAARQDG
-650 HRDGRLAAATAVAA
+650 HRTEVAGFA
-664 PEAAAVEGRG
+664 LREAAAVEPRG
-674 AASGLEVRG
+674 GASGLEVRR
-683 LSVRFGGVHAVQDV
+683 LSVRFGGVSAVQNV
-697 TLMAPMGSITGLV
+697 TLTAPMGSITGLV

-729 PSEGDIVLH
+729 PNDGDIMLH

-757 SFQRVELFTSL
+757 SFQRVELFSSL

-787 ARQLVSSTAQRTMVR
+787 ARQLVSSNAQRARVR
-802 RAVDDAMEL
+802 RAVNDAMEL

-850 PSSGLDASETR
+850 PSSGLDAGETR

-867 RGAVAERGIGI
+867 TGAVAERGVGI

-889 QVCQHIYVL
+889 QVCQNIYVL
-898 DFGRLVFEG
+898 DFGQMVFEG
-907 SGAEMLASPI
+907 TAAEMLASPI

-926 GVEAGLAVS
+926 SGMAEAGLA
-935 GASPPGAIPSVGSSD
+935 GASPPGAVPPMGRSD

>member
-1 MLQDFL
+1 MLEFL
-7 PFVVIGIATGAVY
+7 PFIVIGIATGAVY

-61 PWGLAAAVCVL
+61 PWGLAAVVCVF
-72 VLGPV
+72 VIGPA

-102 GLLLLVLGVGELWY
+102 GLLLIVLGVGELWY

-121 NFPPFLP
+121 NFPSFLP
-128 TSTIPILGVNIGW
+128 TSTVPILGVNVGW

-192 WSWIISM
+192 WAWIISM

-218 IISTLVVYAF
+218 VISTLVVYAF
-228 GAAAIGGF
+228 GAAAVGGF

-254 LSTKYSGSITWLSG
+254 LVTKYSGTVTWLSG
-268 LPPAIPFIVLFVAL
+268 LPAAIPFIVLFVAL

-303 PWYAPWRVRGAT
+303 SWYAPWRVRGAT
-315 FAIGLVVLC
+315 FAVGLVVLC
-324 LIPSLVGDNLAI
+324 LIPNLVGYDLAI

-342 DAILLLA
+342 DAILLLS

-372 ASFAHFTDSYHL
+372 AAFAHFTDSYHL

-389 LLLAMLVAL
+389 LLFAMLVAV

-466 YVLLVAAVLST
+466 YVLLVAAVVST
-477 AAIMVIQRSRLG
+477 AVIMVIQRSRLG

-515 VFCLSAAFA
+515 VFCLSAGFA

-538 VGANYDPFLSL
+538 VGANYDPFESL

-579 LTSNNVT
+579 VTSNNIT
-586 TYLQIFF
+586 TYLQILF
-593 GVMAALYAVFQNRT
+593 GVLAAAFAVFQSRT
-607 ASVPLR
+607 ATVPLR
-613 VRQLLDR
+613 VRQFLDR
-620 LCGRQPEEAV
+620 LGGRQPEETA

-636 RAVADAAAAEEDSA
+636 RALVDAATTEEDAARQDS
-650 HRDGRLAAATAVAA
+650 GLAAATARETRVGVSDT
-664 PEAAAVEGRG
+664 P
-674 AASGLEVRG
+674 AASIGLEVRG
-683 LSVRFGGVHAVQDV
+683 LSVRFGGVSAVRDV
-697 TLMAPMGSITGLV
+697 NLTAPMGSITGLV

-729 PSEGDIVLH
+729 PSDGEIILH
-738 GRNVTS
+738 GRDVTS
-744 LGPAGRSRFGLGR
+744 LGPSGRSRFGLGR
-757 SFQRVELFTSL
+757 SFQRVELFSSL
-768 TVRENVALG
+768 TVRENVAIG

-787 ARQLVSSTAQRTMVR
+787 ARQLVSSTGQRATVR
-802 RAVDDAMEL
+802 KAVEDAMEL

-837 VLAGPFDLLLLDE
+837 VLAGPFDLFLLDE
-850 PSSGLDASETR
+850 PSSGLDAMETR

-867 RGAVAERGIGI
+867 VGAVAERGVGI

-889 QVCQHIYVL
+889 QVCQNIYLL
-898 DFGRLVFEG
+898 DFGQMIFEG
-907 SGAEMLASPI
+907 TAAEMLTSPI
-917 VRSAYLGSE
+917 VRNAYLGSE
-926 GVEAGLAVS
+926 SGMTDDAVAGAPPRNAVPPVGAS
-935 GASPPGAIPSVGSSD
+935 GA
-950 A
+950 

>member
-1 MLQDFL
+1 MQDFL
-7 PFVVIGIATGAVY
+7 PFIVIGLATGAVY

-41 GAIAALTVFVFYW
+41 GAVAALTVFVFYW

-61 PWGLAAAVCVL
+61 PWGLAAALCVL
-72 VLGPV
+72 VLGPA
-77 EGLLMELLGRALERV
+77 EGLIMELLGRALEQV

-102 GLLLLVLGVGELWY
+102 GLLLIVLGVGELWY

-121 NFPPFLP
+121 NFPSFLP
-128 TSTIPILGVNIGW
+128 TATVPILGVNVGW
-141 DQITVTIISLIAT
+141 DQITVTIISVIAT
-154 AVLYW
+154 AILYY
-159 FFRSVRMGYAMRGV
+159 FFRYVRMGFAMRGV

-192 WSWIISM
+192 WAWIISM
-199 TFCSM
+199 MFCSM

-228 GAAAIGGF
+228 GAAAIGYF

-241 TFLGGLLVGIAGS
+241 TFAGGLFIGIAGS
-254 LSTKYSGSITWLSG
+254 LATKYAVSVSWLSG

-282 CVTPKA
+282 VVTPKSR
-288 KLAERRVVTTLPVKK
+288 LAERRVVTTLPVRKA
-303 PWYAPWRVRGAT
+303 WYAPWRVRLVV
-315 FAIGLVVLC
+315 FAVGLVVLC
-324 LIPSLVGDNLAI
+324 LVPNLVGDHLAI

-342 DAILLLA
+342 DAILLLS

-356 SGQISLCHLA
+356 SGQISLCHLS

-372 ASFAHFTDSYHL
+372 AAFGHFADSYHL

-389 LLLAMLVAL
+389 LVFATLIAV
-398 PVGAIVAIPAIRLS
+398 PVGAIVSIPAIRLS

-437 FGLTTSGIPAPRPDV
+437 FGLTTAGIPAPRPQMSV
-452 SIFGLSLASDKGFY
+452 FGLSLASDKGFY
-466 YVLLVAAVLST
+466 FVLLLAAVLST
-477 AAIMVIQRSRLG
+477 IVIIAIQRSRMG

-515 VFCLSAAFA
+515 IFCITAAFA
-524 SLAGALIA
+524 SLAGALTAI
-532 VEFHYA
+532 EFHYA
-538 VGANYDPFLSL
+538 VGSNYDPFQSL

-579 LTSNNVT
+579 YTANNVT
-586 TYLQIFF
+586 TYLQILF
-593 GVMAALYAVFQNRT
+593 GVMAAAYAVFSQR
-607 ASVPLR
+607 AVAVPLR
-613 VRQLLDR
+613 VRQFLDR
-620 LCGRQPEEAV
+620 LGGRQPEHAV
-630 TTEQVR
+630 TEEQVR
-636 RAVADAAAAEEDSA
+636 QAVAQAAVAEEDAARQDSQ
-650 HRDGRLAAATAVAA
+650 LTVAAATSEPEVA
-664 PEAAAVEGRG
+664 
-674 AASGLEVRG
+674 GLEVRG
-683 LSVRFGGVHAVQDV
+683 LSVRFGGVSAVQKV
-697 TLMAPMGSITGLV
+697 SLTAPMARITGLV

-717 TTTFNACSGLVR
+717 TTTFNACSGLVKPTTGR
-729 PSEGDIVLH
+729 IILH
-738 GRNVTS
+738 NRDVTS
-744 LGPAGRSRFGLGR
+744 LGPAGRSRYGLGR
-757 SFQRVELFTSL
+757 SFQRVELFSSL

-787 ARQLVSSTAQRTMVR
+787 VRQLISGASQRATVR
-802 RAVDDAMEL
+802 KAVDDAVEL
-811 TGIGPLADLQAG
+811 TGIGPLTNLQAG
-823 LLPTGQRRMVELAR
+823 LLPVGQRRMVELAR
-837 VLAGPFDLLLLDE
+837 VLAGPFDMLLLDE
-850 PSSGLDASETR
+850 PSSGLDGAETR

-867 RGAVAERGIGI
+867 AAAVADRGLGI

-889 QVCQHIYVL
+889 QVCENIYVL
-898 DFGRLVFEG
+898 DFGQLVFEG
-907 SGAEMLASPI
+907 TPAEMLASPV

-926 GVEAGLAVS
+926 SHAVPSGHTARCMGAS
-935 GASPPGAIPSVGSSD
+935 GA
-950 A
+950 